1 MGTAPEMSSRTL
13 AARYS
18 PTQLRTVDVALELFA
33 VHGVG
38 GTSLQMIADVL
49 GVTKA
54 AVYHQFQAKD
64 SIVIAAIEV
73 QLQPFEAALESS
85 PSREGLLDAV
95 VDVLV
100 ANRRTAR
107 ILQSD
112 PVLFR
117 MLGEHPPSL
126 QMFIRLFDVLL
137 GNDVDARGRV
147 RGSVLAAAFGAV
159 AFPFVVD
166 IDDETLRV
174 ELAATMR
181 RILAIEARSPLQNR

>member
-1 MGTAPEMSSRTL
+1 MVAAPEMSLRAL

-18 PTQLRTVDVALELFA
+18 PTQRRTVDVALELFA
-33 VHGVG
+33 THGVG
-38 GTSLQMIADVL
+38 GTSLQMIADAL

-54 AVYHQFQAKD
+54 AVYHQFQAKE
-64 SIVIAAIEV
+64 SIVLAAIEV
-73 QLQPFEAALESS
+73 QLQPFEAALDGA
-85 PSREGLLDAV
+85 PGREDLLDAV

-100 ANRRTAR
+100 ANRRAAR

-126 QMFIRLFDVLL
+126 RMFLRLFDVLL
-137 GNDVDARGRV
+137 GDDVDERGRV
-147 RGSVLAAAFGAV
+147 RGSVLAAAFGSV

-166 IDDETLRV
+166 VDDDTLRA
-174 ELAATMR
+174 ELRATLR
-181 RILAIEARSPLQNR
+181 RILSLPVRP